1 MKPDLNS
8 FVMVDPD
15 KCVGCRACEIAC
27 AAKHRG
33 KNNQGHTIGT
43 MNGIVTPRRFLVKN
57 KVASVI
63 ADSLGK
69 LCGL

>member
-27 AAKHRG
+27 AAKHRE
-33 KNNQGHTIGT
+33 KI
-43 MNGIVTPRRFLVKN
+43 IR
-57 KVASVI
+57 VI
-63 ADSLGK
+63 L
-69 LCGL
+69 LEP